1 MTRTA
6 ILLTRAG
13 GALAIVTAYAVFR
26 LPLLTSPWEAAATW
40 IGAIV
45 LGGIALRSIEDLA
58 VQRRDY
64 LSPDEP
70 SVLELT
76 DVLPTPVPRT
86 PVTMLDDTD
95 RFRIHGELFADTIA
109 FEQGRARL
117 VDRGEFVEPE
127 LLTHEYHP
135 LTPPHG
141 VPTLAYLEEV
151 GRWNAAAAAE
161 EHAGRHRLSSDS
173 EDAIVYATSETT
185 GRHALADAQL
195 NRERAH
201 GQFGMW

>member
-13 GALAIVTAYAVFR
+13 GAMAIVTAYAVFR
-26 LPLLTSPWEAAATW
+26 LPLLTSPWEALATW

-141 VPTLAYLEEV
+141 LALPMNEHRVAKQALMRLAYTPPKHAAVLEPDAPIMAPRED
-151 GRWNAAAAAE
+151 G
-161 EHAGRHRLSSDS
+161 GRHRLADS
-173 EDAIVYATSETT
+173 
-185 GRHALADAQL
+185 QL